1 MELVDFQS
9 HCELHRHLGIQ
20 ACSGSRIFGS
30 ICLLYIPIV
39 VCKACCGSIA
49 NATQPPY
56 RWVKFPP
63 NKATCDGDAQQTT
76 QVVVLIV
83 LNICPISFRQ
93 RLGTDRTRHSPAST
107 ADRLLHIFLPKM
119 SQSIVIHRKTK
130 GTKLNLIPRLRRLKY
145 RGVVVF
151 WISHLIQG
159 HQVSVAEA
167 VEWPGVMEIVPCH
180 DQLHPQ
186 YSENKRSELA
196 APDNK
201 NRSLIRFNACG

>member
-1 MELVDFQS
+1 MELVNFQS

-20 ACSGSRIFGS
+20 ACSRSRIFGS
-30 ICLLYIPIV
+30 ICLLYTPIV

-63 NKATCDGDAQQTT
+63 NKATCDGDPEQTT

-83 LNICPISFRQ
+83 LNICFISFWQ
-93 RLGTDRTRHSPAST
+93 RLGTERTRHSPTST
-107 ADRLLHIFLPKM
+107 ADRLLQMFLPTM
-119 SQSIVIHRKTK
+119 SQSIVIRRKTK
-130 GTKLNLIPRLRRLKY
+130 GTKLNLIPRLGRLKY

-180 DQLHPQ
+180 DQLHPHL
-186 YSENKRSELA
+186 ENKRFESA
-196 APDNK
+196 AGP
-201 NRSLIRFNACG
+201 R